1 MIEPHPIEGVLQCNH
16 ALNLMGHDHCIQHRP
31 HGQRHLAIGNAFLRQ
46 VIGDGENRPQIVRGM
61 APLSGQPGVVVV
73 EPAHDAA
80 DVPGGLDRI
89 QAVTR
94 TGNTRATGHDGALD
108 DRPQVF
114 GAFGKA
120 QGQQAA
126 AQGVHQT
133 IASRVQSLL
142 GLDLEAQYVVGNVLQ
157 DLVVVGAVVQV
168 NVGAHVR
175 FTRQVVR

>member
-1 MIEPHPIEGVLQCNH
+1 
-16 ALNLMGHDHCIQHRP
+16 
-31 HGQRHLAIGNAFLRQ
+31 
-46 VIGDGENRPQIVRGM
+46 M
-61 APLSGQPGVVVV
+61 APLGGQPGVVVV
-73 EPAHDAA
+73 QPAHDGA

-89 QAVTR
+89 ETEAGARYARPVR
-94 TGNTRATGHDGALD
+94 HHSAFDERAEML
-108 DRPQVF
+108 

-142 GLDLEAQYVVGNVLQ
+142 GLDLEIQYVVGNVLQ
-157 DLVVVGAVVQV
+157 DLVVVRAVVQV